1 MTTYFRILSL
11 LCLFGISLYTQ
22 AQKKLL
28 HSGWQFRK
36 VQTGKWYAA
45 TVPGTVHTDLLANRL
60 IADPYYRDNEKK
72 LQWIDTVNWEYKTSF
87 AAGTEMLKK
96 KHIELVFDGLD
107 TYADV
112 YLNNQ
117 LLLSA
122 NNMFRQW
129 RADVKKILKPNNTLH
144 IVFHSAKNK
153 ADSMAKAALPLVLPD
168 NPRAYVRKA
177 QYHFGWDWGPI
188 FITSGIWKN
197 IYLNSYNTKP
207 AEKAYLPPHKV
218 ELVQEADSIG
228 RSFYFEINGKPVY
241 MKGANYIPSEVFLPR
256 LKKEDY
262 RKIILAAKNANM
274 NMLRIWGGGIYED
287 DAFYDLCDEYGIYVW
302 QDFMFAGAMVPGDK
316 DFINNVHQEVKYQI
330 ERLRHHPCIV
340 VWCGNN
346 EIDEAWNNWGW
357 QKQFNLYGEDSAK
370 VWNDYKK
377 LFQDSIAAWVNRYDG
392 ARPYTSTSPLN
403 GWGRPQS
410 FTEGDSH
417 FWGVWWGLQDI
428 EVFETKTGRFVSE
441 YGMQAMPNYST
452 LQKITKPED
461 RFLYSDVINAHQKAN
476 GGFMKLNTYIHN
488 YFMDSVK
495 AKKLSVEN
503 YTYISQC
510 MQYYAFKNSIA
521 IHRSKAPVNMGTL
534 LWQLNDCWPV
544 SSWSITDYSRNPKAA
559 WYAVKQA
566 YRDDILP
573 ERDPVRPIHL
583 QLQKPRF
590 TLKFLDSKR
599 ISITTD
605 TDAYYVYL
613 YSEGKDYYW
622 DDNYFNLKAGEEKI
636 ISLQE
641 ESFTTKERNILKVK
655 SLADVLL

>member
-36 VQTGKWYAA
+36 VPTGKWYAA

-72 LQWIDTVNWEYKTSF
+72 LQWIDTMNWEYKTSF

-117 LLLSA
+117 LILSA

-129 RADVKKILKPNNTLH
+129 RADIKKILKPNNTLH

-177 QYHFGWDWGPI
+177 QYHFGWDWGPV
-188 FITSGIWKN
+188 FITSGIWKDVY
-197 IYLNSYNTKP
+197 IKSYDIKP
-207 AEKAYLPPHKV
+207 AEKIYTPPHKV

-228 RSFYFEINGKPVY
+228 RSFYFKIDGNPVY

-302 QDFMFAGAMVPGDK
+302 QDFMFAGAMVPGNK
-316 DFINNVHQEVKYQI
+316 DFINNVHEEVKYQI

-346 EIDEAWNNWGW
+346 EIDEAWHNWGW
-357 QKQFNLYGEDSAK
+357 QKQFDLYGGDSAK

-377 LFQDSIAAWVNRYDG
+377 LFQDSIATWVNRYDG

-403 GWGRPQS
+403 GWGRAKS

-461 RFLYSDVINAHQKAN
+461 HFLYSDVINAHQKAN

-503 YTYISQC
+503 YTYITQC

-544 SSWSITDYSRNPKAA
+544 SSWSITDYSRKPKAA

-573 ERDPVRPIHL
+573 ERDAVRPIHL
-583 QLQKPRF
+583 QLQKPKF
-590 TLKFLDSKR
+590 TLKFLDNKR
-599 ISITTD
+599 ISITANA
-605 TDAYYVYL
+605 DAYYVYL

-622 DDNYFNLKAGEEKI
+622 NDNYFNLKAGEEKV

-641 ESFTTKERNILKVK
+641 DSFTTKERSALKVK
-655 SLADVLL
+655 SLADVML

>member
-60 IADPYYRDNEKK
+60 IADPYYRDNGKK

-357 QKQFNLYGEDSAK
+357 QKQFN
-370 VWNDYKK
+370 
-377 LFQDSIAAWVNRYDG
+377 
-392 ARPYTSTSPLN
+392 
-403 GWGRPQS
+403 
-410 FTEGDSH
+410 
-417 FWGVWWGLQDI
+417 
-428 EVFETKTGRFVSE
+428 
-441 YGMQAMPNYST
+441 
-452 LQKITKPED
+452 
-461 RFLYSDVINAHQKAN
+461 
-476 GGFMKLNTYIHN
+476 
-488 YFMDSVK
+488 
-495 AKKLSVEN
+495 
-503 YTYISQC
+503 
-510 MQYYAFKNSIA
+510 
-521 IHRSKAPVNMGTL
+521 
-534 LWQLNDCWPV
+534 
-544 SSWSITDYSRNPKAA
+544 
-559 WYAVKQA
+559 
-566 YRDDILP
+566 
-573 ERDPVRPIHL
+573 
-583 QLQKPRF
+583 
-590 TLKFLDSKR
+590 
-599 ISITTD
+599 
-605 TDAYYVYL
+605 
-613 YSEGKDYYW
+613 
-622 DDNYFNLKAGEEKI
+622 
-636 ISLQE
+636 
-641 ESFTTKERNILKVK
+641 
-655 SLADVLL
+655 